1 MTYSIRPPAA
11 ALVALTLATPVI
23 AQEDGPR
30 DGWSLGLVAAVAT
43 NPYLGEDTEIFPYP
57 ALTYRRG
64 PFSIGTFGVEY
75 DFYATERL
83 TFSAGLVP
91 RFTGL
96 FSTDAPE
103 LDGIDRKVTGDVA
116 LGLEYDLGSGFG
128 ADITYRQEFTG
139 EHDGQEL
146 VLDLGY
152 GTQIGRVGLEFSAGA
167 AWQSED
173 LSAFIWGV
181 SPSEARA
188 GRPAYAPGDVIIPY
202 AAVNA
207 FVPLNENWTLIGTA
221 RADFLPSDVSD
232 SPIVDEDDIYS
243 LILGVTYSF

>member
-1 MTYSIRPPAA
+1 MTHSITTAAA
-11 ALVALTLATPVI
+11 ALLVLTLATPVI

-30 DGWSLGLVAAVAT
+30 DSWSLGLVAAIAT
-43 NPYLGEDTEIFPYP
+43 NPYLGEDTEVLPYP
-57 ALTYRRG
+57 ALTYRNG

-75 DFYATERL
+75 DVYATERL

-116 LGLEYDLGSGFG
+116 LGLEYDLGNGFST
-128 ADITYRQEFTG
+128 DLTFRQEFTG

-152 GTQIGRVGLEFSAGA
+152 GTQIGWVGLKFSAGA
-167 AWQSED
+167 AWQSRD
-173 LSAFIWGV
+173 LSGFIWGV
-181 SPSEARA
+181 SPSEARP
-188 GRPAYAPGDVIIPY
+188 GRPAYSPGDVIIPY

-207 FVPLNENWTLIGTA
+207 FVPLTQNWTLIGTA

-243 LILGVTYSF
+243 LILGATYSF